1 MPMILHY
8 FDIYG
13 RGEPIRVI
21 LHYAGI
27 QFEDRTYSFEAWPSI
42 QNSFEFSELPCLE
55 IDGIRLVQSQSIA
68 RYLCIRLG
76 YYHKDPYLNYLSS
89 SLVDGIKDFL
99 DKKIEMVW
107 VLKNFE
113 GFVEWVKNEYV
124 VQLKA
129 FEKRYVLNGET
140 GFFVG
145 NYPTIG
151 DFHVFVFIYDQF
163 IRESVR
169 DKMLFILLENT
180 PKLIEFCDSF
190 RKTSLTLDKYWNTR
204 PVKAF

>member
-1 MPMILHY
+1 MILHY

-42 QNSFEFSELPCLE
+42 QNYFEFSELPCLE

-113 GFVEWVKNEYV
+113 GFVE
-124 VQLKA
+124 
-129 FEKRYVLNGET
+129 
-140 GFFVG
+140 
-145 NYPTIG
+145 
-151 DFHVFVFIYDQF
+151 
-163 IRESVR
+163 
-169 DKMLFILLENT
+169 
-180 PKLIEFCDSF
+180 
-190 RKTSLTLDKYWNTR
+190 
-204 PVKAF
+204 